1 MAIQKLQPSFKF
13 NEEQLK
19 QLRQIAPEVFKD
31 NILDF
36 NALYEALSDS
46 LVDDEFQTEHFGLIW
61 PGKADAKKMAAV
73 PSHGSLIPIIGEGVD
88 ESKTRNIFIEGENLE
103 VLKLVQKAYAGQ
115 AKMIYI
121 DPPYNTGN
129 DFIYDDNFTE
139 SLEEYLRRTGQIDEQ
154 GKRVSTN
161 TRADGRFHSK
171 WLSMMYPRLKVARTL
186 LKEDGVI
193 FISID
198 DNELHNL
205 LELGNEIF
213 GEENFMGVITWL
225 KKRKGSFLSKEM
237 ISVTEYIVVFKK
249 SADFGYLFGGKPDS
263 SESQPIIKR
272 TNGVISLNIPA
283 GIVKTKLKDG
293 IYKKGKFGVGSSA
306 IELNNDIRV
315 KNNVILDAFKITGP
329 FTWSQSYLDDQLSKG
344 ATLIIN
350 TANFQLRAF
359 KAYEEDAFKGLPS
372 IINGVEISATNE
384 DAYEYLQKVFNNVK
398 VFDYSKPVNLIK
410 YLINAATYF
419 DSTSLI
425 IDFFAGSGTTCHAV
439 MEYNLENNTEHSFIG
454 VQLDEIIENKE
465 IVALGYS
472 HVGQI
477 AKARLKYAINEL
489 SQHKN
494 ASNTDLGYKVYKLWY
509 SNYKKW
515 KNYNG
520 TDTKKIETLF
530 SQYESS
536 LVDDWRPENL
546 FSEIL
551 LLEGF
556 PLDSKIETIEAYK
569 KNKVQK
575 VTSDFCEHALF
586 VCLDKKVDNE
596 TIQSISLAEN
606 DIFICLDNAV
616 TDQDKARLDDK
627 GLIKTI

>member
-1 MAIQKLQPSFKF
+1 MAIQKIIPSYKF
-13 NEEQLK
+13 NVEQLK
-19 QLRQIAPEVFKD
+19 QLRQIAPEAFKD

-36 NALYEALSDS
+36 NILYEALSGS
-46 LVDDEFQTEHFGLIW
+46 FEDDVFQTEHFGLMW
-61 PGKADAKKMAAV
+61 PGKTDAKKMVTV
-73 PSHGSLIPIIGEGVD
+73 PSRGCLIPLFGEGVN
-88 ESKTRNIFIEGENLE
+88 ESQTRNVFIEGENLE

-139 SLEEYLRRTGQIDEQ
+139 SLEEYFKRTGQIDEQ
-154 GKRVSTN
+154 GKRLSTN

-213 GEENFMGVITWL
+213 GEENFMGTITWL

-263 SESQPIIKR
+263 SESQPIVKR
-272 TNGVISLNIPA
+272 TNGITSLSIPA

-293 IYKKGKFGVGSSA
+293 VYKKGKYGVGSSA
-306 IELNNDIRV
+306 IELNNDIKV
-315 KNNVILDAFKITGP
+315 KDNVILDPFIITGP
-329 FTWSQSYLDDQLSKG
+329 FTWSQPYLDDQLSKG

-350 TANFQLRAF
+350 TTNFQLRAF
-359 KAYEEDAFKGLPS
+359 KAYDEESYKGLPS

-439 MEYNLENNTEHSFIG
+439 MEYNLENKTEHSFIG
-454 VQLDEIIENKE
+454 VQLDELIENDE
-465 IVALGYS
+465 IVDLGYS
-472 HVGQI
+472 NVSQI
-477 AKARLKYAINEL
+477 AKTRLKYAIKEI
-489 SQHKN
+489 SQHEN
-494 ASNTDLGYKVYKLWY
+494 AKNTDLGYKVYKLGY
-509 SNYKKW
+509 SNFKKW

-520 TDTKKIETLF
+520 TDTKQIEILF
-530 SQYESS
+530 SEYESS
-536 LVDDWRPENL
+536 LVDNWEPENL

-556 PLDSKIETIEAYK
+556 PLDSKVETIETIK

-586 VCLDKKVDNE
+586 ISLDKKVEEE
-596 TIQSISLAEN
+596 TIKDLKLGNN
-606 DIFICLDNAV
+606 DIFICLDHAV